1 MKHILAA
8 TDLSPRADRAVERA
22 FQLASAHGA
31 ALTVLTVLDDAMP
44 ERLAKVMMP
53 ETRGHLTAFCDSL
66 SDDGRIAYEA
76 KVLQGDPS
84 HLIPETAK
92 VLQADLIALGLHRKR
107 PFLDTLRETT
117 LERTVRLAAV
127 PVLLVRNHA
136 EGDYATILAA
146 VDFSP
151 AATAAIRAAHHLA
164 PGATIRG
171 VHAVQPSLAG
181 LSPQDTGSKTG
192 PGALRDA
199 EDARARWM
207 DLTALP
213 STMTPPEVRAGAL
226 SAVVG
231 SELSALRPDLLTLGA
246 HARLGIAH
254 RMLGSFAL
262 ELVRD
267 PPTDLLIA
275 TPGSD

>member
-1 MKHILAA
+1 MTHILAA

-22 FQLASAHGA
+22 FQLAAAHGA

-66 SDDGRIAYEA
+66 SDGGRIGYEA

-84 HLIPETAK
+84 HLIPETAR
-92 VLQADLIALGLHRKR
+92 VLQADLIALGLHRRR
-107 PFLDTLRETT
+107 PFMDTLRETT
-117 LERTVRLAAV
+117 LERTVRLAAA
-127 PVLLVRNHA
+127 PVLLVRNHP
-136 EGDYATILAA
+136 EGDYARILAA

-151 AATAAIRAAHHLA
+151 ASAAAIRVAHRLA

-171 VHAVQPSLAG
+171 VHAVQIPLVSYSPNDPRSEAAAG
-181 LSPQDTGSKTG
+181 FV
-192 PGALRDA
+192 RDA
-199 EDARARWM
+199 EDASARWM

-213 STMTPPEVRAGAL
+213 PTLTKPEIRAGAL
-226 SAVVG
+226 STVLG
-231 SELSALRPDLLTLGA
+231 SELAALRPDLLALGA

-275 TPGSD
+275 TPGTD